1 MKHILLV
8 EDEALLREGIEEALE
23 LSGFQVS
30 GAANGIEALESI
42 QETKFDLVISDLVM
56 PKMDGVDFVA
66 KLRETHPDLPVLI
79 ASGSAGA
86 VMARFGLKSL
96 DVPGATAHIK
106 KPFKV
111 ADLVALVN
119 ELLNP

>member
-8 EDEALLREGIEEALE
+8 EDEELLREGIQEALE
-23 LSGFQVS
+23 ISGFKVS
-30 GAANGIEALESI
+30 SVENGLEALEAI
-42 QETKFDLVISDLVM
+42 QKESFHLVISDLVM

-66 KLRETHPDLPVLI
+66 RLRETQTELPVLI

-86 VMARFGLKSL
+86 VMARFGLKTL
-96 DVPGATAHIK
+96 DVPGATAHIQ

-119 ELLNP
+119 ELLTQ